1 MGTMTRLFLRM
12 LQSLIFILLSV
23 WVLLCLLLYLFQPRF
38 VYFPYAALE
47 ATPRD
52 VSLRYEDVFITTD
65 DHVRVHGW
73 FLPHESP
80 RATLLFFHGNG
91 GNISHRLDS
100 LLIFHGLGLSVLI
113 IDYRGYGRSEG
124 RPSEAGTYSDALA
137 AWRYLVRD
145 RNTAGED
152 IVLFGRSL
160 GSAVAV
166 WLASRHTPRALILE
180 SGFTS
185 TADMGRHYY
194 PFLPVKWLTRIKYD
208 SLTRIGSV
216 RCPILFVHSPGDDI
230 VPYALGRKLYAAANE
245 PKSFLEITGG
255 HNEGF
260 LVSGKS
266 YVEGLDN
273 FLSGYAGL

>member
-145 RNTAGED
+145 RNTTGED

>member
-260 LVSGKS
+260 LVSGKA